1 MHLGT
6 GEEIT
11 MAKAWHGGCF
21 LDKNANDAVLPWI
34 VRFWALEL
42 SQIDTYSF
50 QALLC
55 A

>member
-1 MHLGT
+1 M
-6 GEEIT
+6 
-11 MAKAWHGGCF
+11 W
-21 LDKNANDAVLPWI
+21 DKNANDAVMAELQHTAARGFNDPTALPWI